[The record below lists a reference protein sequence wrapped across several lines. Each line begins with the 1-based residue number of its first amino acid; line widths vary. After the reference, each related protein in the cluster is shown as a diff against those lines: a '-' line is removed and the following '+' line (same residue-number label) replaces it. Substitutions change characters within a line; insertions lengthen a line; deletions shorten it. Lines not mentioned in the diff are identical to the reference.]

1 MRAAEDGWALSYP
14 ALSCP
19 ILSSLH
25 LLWHILSYPA
35 ISCPVLPF
43 PVLLYHTL
51 SYPSLPC
58 TLLSYYRVNLC
69 MRLLNCI
76 LDTPVY
82 YLIVFIDN
90 VKTPSL
96 TMSDWFT
103 SGDALLIPKT
113 KLKDGD
119 YTNSLFSS
127 AAVLCVPGLGYDTHR
142 VFETLLAGWAAVFC
156 FLFKSWLCLHC
167 GLLFELSILLLC
179 VFVCSYWW
187 LTLLRLLM
195 MILSSGMPVF
205 ERAVGLDR
213 SYHRLPVLLLDDFA
227 QLTPQLLRQVRR
239 VWCV

>member
-1 MRAAEDGWALSYP
+1 M
-14 ALSCP
+14 SCP
-19 ILSSLH
+19 ILSSLV
-25 LLWHILSYPA
+25 LLWHV
-35 ISCPVLPF
+35 ISCP
-43 PVLLYHTL
+43 LLSCHCVSVCERVYCTVYTV
-51 SYPSLPC
+51 SIC
-58 TLLSYYRVNLC
+58 TLFNRVHQKCNHIFTNHT
-69 MRLLNCI
+69 RLAREGDDFHEMKINMAVI
-76 LDTPVY
+76 IY
-82 YLIVFIDN
+82 AKRLI
-90 VKTPSL
+90 
-96 TMSDWFT
+96 
-103 SGDALLIPKT
+103 
-113 KLKDGD
+113 
-119 YTNSLFSS
+119 SS
-127 AAVLCVPGLGYDTHR
+127 ATVLCVPGMGYDTYR